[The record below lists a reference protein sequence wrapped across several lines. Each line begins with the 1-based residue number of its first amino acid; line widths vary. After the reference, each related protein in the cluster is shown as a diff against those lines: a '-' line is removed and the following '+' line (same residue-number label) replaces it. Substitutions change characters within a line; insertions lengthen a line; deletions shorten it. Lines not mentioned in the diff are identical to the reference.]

1 MIVSYF
7 AISAVAFTIFFV
19 TELTIEH
26 PLIELRLLK
35 DFNFAVTNGILFV
48 FGLSMFGST
57 FLLPLYLQNS
67 LGYTALQAGAVFLP
81 VGILQ
86 AILSPAAGI
95 LSDKVNPKIPA
106 SIGIALLA
114 VSLGL
119 NGNMSLF
126 SMHDQIML
134 PLYLRG
140 IAMGLLFTPLST
152 LALSDI
158 PRQKMAQASGMFNV
172 IRQLGGSFGVA
183 VIGTLLS
190 RRIVYHTAMYGQ
202 AVDQTLPAVKQV
214 SFALRQFAQGAVGGP
229 NYAVAQRAN
238 AMIISHIGQQAFVRS
253 VDDAFLFAAAITC
266 LGVVPVFV
274 LRTHKKKKGKA
285 AHEHAA
291 SLE

>member
-1 MIVSYF
+1 
-7 AISAVAFTIFFV
+7 
-19 TELTIEH
+19 
-26 PLIELRLLK
+26 
-35 DFNFAVTNGILFV
+35 
-48 FGLSMFGST
+48 
-57 FLLPLYLQNS
+57 
-67 LGYTALQAGAVFLP
+67 
-81 VGILQ
+81 
-86 AILSPAAGI
+86 
-95 LSDKVNPKIPA
+95 
-106 SIGIALLA
+106 
-114 VSLGL
+114 
-119 NGNMSLF
+119 
-126 SMHDQIML
+126 
-134 PLYLRG
+134 
-140 IAMGLLFTPLST
+140 
-152 LALSDI
+152 
-158 PRQKMAQASGMFNV
+158 MFNV